1 MNRKIRKPTQK
12 RSLEKYNKI
21 IESAFKLFNEK
32 GYYNTT
38 TADIAKEAD
47 VATGSVYS
55 YFEDK
60 KDIYIQV
67 VKKIDESF
75 DYPTKN
81 FWTKNSKKDLTDY
94 DVFKMLINQFLK
106 LMIRYHNFSNTFNN
120 DMEALKLLD
129 DDIKNLKS
137 KLYERRIEII
147 RQTLNVLPYSYK
159 SVKDMDTFI
168 YYLYMLMDNLCHRII
183 YGSKFKDSDLYID
196 KCTQMLYVLFKDS
209 IK

>member
-21 IESAFKLFNEK
+21 IESAFKLFNEN

-38 TADIAKEAD
+38 TADIAKEAN

-60 KDIYIQV
+60 KDIFIQV

-75 DYPTKN
+75 DYPTKT
-81 FWTKNSKKDLTDY
+81 FWAKNSKKDLTNY
-94 DVFKMLINQFLK
+94 DVFKTLINQFLK
-106 LMIRYHNFSNTFNN
+106 LMIRYHNFSNTYNN

-129 DDIKNLKS
+129 EDIRNLKF
-137 KLYERRIEII
+137 KLYARRMEII

-168 YYLYMLMDNLCHRII
+168 YYLYMLMDNLCHKIVYDPEFEDRDI
-183 YGSKFKDSDLYID
+183 YTD
-196 KCTQMLYVLFKDS
+196 KCTKMLYVLFKDS